1 MLAPAA
7 KALPVID
14 TRNSVK
20 IKKVRIRFT
29 ISRSLPIKRGG
40 HAGSHTASVGI
51 INTPLKLVN
60 AKPLSLLRYFR
71 RKIDRNV
78 HLDSDLIVL
87 DAAIKLINTHL
98 LCQFRRKV
106 NCDVHFDPYFIVLP
120 LWLEFLYQFRYFL
133 WGFIFSGVI

>member
-1 MLAPAA
+1 VLTPAA

-29 ISRSLPIKRGG
+29 ISRSLPIKRSGYTG
-40 HAGSHTASVGI
+40 CHAAGI
-51 INTPLKLVN
+51 FVI
-60 AKPLSLLRYFR
+60 
-71 RKIDRNV
+71 
-78 HLDSDLIVL
+78 

-98 LCQFRRKV
+98 LSLLCQFRRKV
-106 NCDVHFDPYFIVLP
+106 NRDVHFDPYFIVLP

-133 WGFIFSGVI
+133 WGVIFSGVI